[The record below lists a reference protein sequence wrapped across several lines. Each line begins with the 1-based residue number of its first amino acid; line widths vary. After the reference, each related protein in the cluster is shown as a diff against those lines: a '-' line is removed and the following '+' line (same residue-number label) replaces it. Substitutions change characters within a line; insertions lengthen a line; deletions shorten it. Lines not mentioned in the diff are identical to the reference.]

1 MVAISNLLNRESA
14 TDTVLDP
21 KDAERLLAKVA
32 GTAKRVMVD
41 TGYAMFIASR
51 SGVTNKRA
59 MEIFGKSSSSITLYR
74 RLGVALVAGVD
85 PESDTWRVLSAKSKA
100 NDAKSGIADLL
111 DDPNNVPSAQA
122 VVDLVKQ
129 HFTPDG
135 KSTAPKPSTATPSTD
150 GDVPPQVEAAAII
163 ARLDKISRALDA
175 EQWAEV
181 ETSLNGLI
189 GRAVKRL
196 AAAAKAEAKDEEPT
210 PVAK

>member
-1 MVAISNLLNRESA
+1 MVAIANLLNRESA

-32 GTAKRVMVD
+32 GSAKRVMVD

-100 NDAKSGIADLL
+100 NDAKSGLAEML
-111 DDPNNVPSAQA
+111 DDPNNVPTADA
-122 VVDLVKQ
+122 IVEKVKAN
-129 HFTPDG
+129 FTPDG
-135 KSTAPKPSTATPSTD
+135 KSTAPKPAVGKTGD
-150 GDVPPQVEAAAII
+150 GDEVPPQVEAAALI
-163 ARLDKISRALDA
+163 ARLDKVIRTLDT
-175 EQWAEV
+175 ESWAEV
-181 ETSLNGLI
+181 ETSLNSLI
-189 GRAVKRL
+189 TRQVKRL
-196 AAAAKAEAKDEEPT
+196 ATAAKADSDEKVAAAK
-210 PVAK
+210 